1 MDSTDARLDNLERS
15 MIALQEAV
23 KLHAR
28 ILQGDKSLDVPPLMD
43 RLSELQKTIG
53 EIHDQWVAIRI
64 WAAVFAVSLVVA
76 LAGIFLLLLN

>member
-1 MDSTDARLDNLERS
+1 

-43 RLSELQKTIG
+43 RLGDMQTTI
-53 EIHDQWVAIRI
+53 EKIHDQWAAIRI
-64 WAAVFAVSLVVA
+64 WAAVFAVCLVVA
-76 LAGIFLLLLN
+76 LVGIFLLLLN

>member
-1 MDSTDARLDNLERS
+1 

-43 RLSELQKTIG
+43 RLGDMQGTI
-53 EIHDQWVAIRI
+53 EKIHDQWVAIRI
-64 WAAVFAVSLVVA
+64 WAAVFAVCLVVA
-76 LAGIFLLLLN
+76 LVGIFLLLLN